1 MKATMDIGLWR
12 RAGVEP
18 RSPKSPFGRALVVP
32 VIAWLAGVAAFT
44 MVAVEGLLPS
54 DHFVFLVA
62 RVTAYVTATT
72 LAAFLLLAVAVFGV
86 VCGFVLRWLEDA
98 RRAPRA
104 IAAHVGAAV
113 GAAVW
118 VWVACIW
125 LGVLLAAV
133 WAPAPLSLEEVLQA
147 APTTTHFEDELAFTW
162 IIGSR
167 FPALACFL
175 ACCAWRLARVANWR
189 NACVAVACAVSAV
202 AAVAAA
208 LTAIAGPA
216 PQP

>member
-1 MKATMDIGLWR
+1 MKAAMDIGLR
-12 RAGVEP
+12 RRFGVEP
-18 RSPKSPFGRALVVP
+18 RHPKGPFGRALVVP

-62 RVTAYVTATT
+62 RVVAYVTAATMG
-72 LAAFLLLAVAVFGV
+72 AFLLLAVAVFGL
-86 VCGFVLRWLEDA
+86 VCGFVLRWLEGA
-98 RRAPRA
+98 RPAPRA
-104 IAAHVGAAV
+104 TAARVGAAV

-125 LGVLLAAV
+125 LGVLLAAI
-133 WAPAPLSLEEVLQA
+133 WTPAPLSLEDVLQA
-147 APTTTHFEDELAFTW
+147 APATTRFEDELAFAW
-162 IIGSR
+162 ITGSR

-175 ACCAWRLARVANWR
+175 AWCVWRLARIASWR
-189 NACVAVACAVSAV
+189 DACVAVACAVSAV

-216 PQP
+216 PQL